1 MVQPHNVITNF
12 NLLKINNM
20 KLNTLVVALLAG
32 AMFASCG
39 TASKSTC
46 NVKNKDIA
54 IQLYSIRDTIAR
66 SGNNME
72 SIFKSLA
79 DMGYKAVEA
88 ASYGNGKF
96 YGKTPE
102 EFKAAADKNGIVVL
116 SSHWNRNL
124 TSQELASGDFTE
136 ALKVWE
142 EAIAAHK
149 AAGMKYLVNPSVG
162 RPATLKDLKTICDFF
177 NEIGKMC
184 NAAGL
189 KFGYHNHAYEMEKV
203 ENRVMLEYMIENTD
217 PECVFFELDV
227 YWSVIGRKSPVELF
241 NKYPGRFTLLH
252 IKDHREVGQSGMVG
266 FDAIFNNA
274 ATAGVKDI
282 VVEIEGCKGTTMDGA
297 KASIDYLLKAPF
309 VPANY
314 GK

>member
-1 MVQPHNVITNF
+1 
-12 NLLKINNM
+12 M
-20 KLNTLVVALLAG
+20 KQSIFLVALLLG
-32 AMFASCG
+32 TVFTSCC
-39 TASKSTC
+39 TSSKNTC
-46 NVKNKDIA
+46 SVKDKDVA

-79 DMGYKAVEA
+79 EMGYNAFEA
-88 ASYGNGKF
+88 ASYGGGKF

-102 EFKAAADKNGIVVL
+102 EFKAAAEKYGIKPL

-124 TSQELASGDFTE
+124 NAEELASGDFTE

-149 AAGMKYLVNPSVG
+149 AAGMKYIVNPSVA

-189 KFGYHNHAYEMEKV
+189 KYGYHNHAYEMGRV
-203 ENRVMLEYMIENTD
+203 EDRVMLEYMIENTD
-217 PECVFFELDV
+217 PENVFYELDV
-227 YWSVIGRKSPVELF
+227 YWSVIGDKSPVELF
-241 NKYPGRFTLLH
+241 NKYPGRFKLLH

-266 FDAIFNNA
+266 FDAIFKNA
-274 ATAGVKDI
+274 TMAGVENI
-282 VVEIEGCKGTTMDGA
+282 VVEIEGCKGTTMEGA
-297 KASIDYLLKAPF
+297 KVSIDYLLNAPF
-309 VPANY
+309 VPAKY

>member
-1 MVQPHNVITNF
+1 
-12 NLLKINNM
+12 M

-32 AMFASCG
+32 AIFASCC
-39 TASKSTC
+39 TSSKNGC

-72 SIFKSLA
+72 SIFKSLSE
-79 DMGYKAVEA
+79 MGYNAFEA

-102 EFKAAADKNGIVVL
+102 ELKAAADKYGITPL

-124 TSQELASGDFTE
+124 TSEEIASGDFTE

-162 RPATLKDLKTICDFF
+162 RPGSLKDLKTICDFF
-177 NEIGKMC
+177 NKIGEMC

-189 KFGYHNHAYEMEKV
+189 KFGYHNHAYEMGRV
-203 ENRVMLEYMIENTD
+203 EDRVMLEYMIENTD
-217 PECVFFELDV
+217 PDKVFFELDV
-227 YWSVIGRKSPVELF
+227 YWSVIGDKSPVEPF

-266 FDAIFNNA
+266 FDAIFNSA

-282 VVEIEGCKGTTMDGA
+282 IVEIEGCKGSTMDGA
-297 KASIDYLLKAPF
+297 KASIDYLLNAPF
-309 VPANY
+309 VPAKY
-314 GK
+314 SK